1 MQRRPNHF
9 VLKEK
14 ICALQSAALVHHSIQ
29 RMQPSIIGYCNPLR
43 GRPGERLG
51 FHISSS
57 GGKPFRARVVR
68 IICADPNPQG
78 PGLDIRE
85 VPSGI
90 GGPYAGQEQVV
101 PIGSC
106 GMAPLPSL
114 GDHSALSCTF
124 NVRPTRLDRD
134 FRAIWSLQ
142 DADAAKALII
152 GIDRGEL
159 VLILRSDGREDRAAT
174 GLRLDVG
181 QWYALDVALTDAS
194 AAVAVKLKPI
204 GSRATK
210 EASVDV
216 ALGAAVGF
224 RAWTRATIAALWS
237 RRPLHCFNGQIEAP
251 TIRAGKS
258 GAGGQPIAAWDFSQ
272 AIDQQTFPDTGPH
285 KCDGTFVNIPTRA
298 VRGSNWDG
306 SEMNWRHAP
315 QHYGA
320 VHFHDDD
327 LSDCKWSESVS
338 LDIPSEWESGIYGL
352 EVSNDLGSD
361 TIPFFVLPSL
371 DAPRKAVALLVST
384 FTYLAYA
391 NHARGTFDAAFR
403 ERLRAWQA
411 YPFSPDEVKQFAAST
426 YNNHSD
432 GSGVSL
438 SSRLRPIL
446 TMRPKYLTFNDP
458 VGSGLRHFPAD
469 THLVCW
475 LHRFGIDFD
484 LVTDEDLDDHG
495 VAAIEG
501 YRVLITGSHPEYH
514 TPRSLDALLDFQ
526 HAGGNFIY
534 LGGNGFY
541 WRIARRADL
550 PHIIEIRRAEGGI
563 RAWACRPG
571 EYYQQLDGAYGGLWR
586 RNDRPPQTVAG
597 VGFVV
602 QGPYEGSA
610 YRRTPESY
618 QPDVAWI
625 FDGVKSE
632 LIGEHG
638 LFGGGAAGFELDQ
651 VSDALGTPPGTI
663 VLARSEGH
671 NDTFKIV
678 HEEML
683 TQVRPVTSGIKVEAH
698 MVIGGGGD
706 RGRFFS
712 TGSITFIGSL
722 SHNGYDNDVSRIL
735 ENVVRRFSA
744 AAARG
749 RTETAHP

>member
-1 MQRRPNHF
+1 
-9 VLKEK
+9 
-14 ICALQSAALVHHSIQ
+14 
-29 RMQPSIIGYCNPLR
+29 MQPSIIGYCNPLR
-43 GRPGERLG
+43 GRPGEHLG
-51 FHISSS
+51 FYISSS

-124 NVRPTRLDRD
+124 NVRPTRLDQD
-134 FRAIWSLQ
+134 FRAIWTLQ
-142 DADAAKALII
+142 DAEAAKALII

-371 DAPRKAVALLVST
+371 DAPRKAVALRVST

-411 YPFSPDEVKQFAAST
+411 YTFSPD
-426 YNNHSD
+426 
-432 GSGVSL
+432 
-438 SSRLRPIL
+438 
-446 TMRPKYLTFNDP
+446 
-458 VGSGLRHFPAD
+458 
-469 THLVCW
+469 
-475 LHRFGIDFD
+475 
-484 LVTDEDLDDHG
+484 
-495 VAAIEG
+495 
-501 YRVLITGSHPEYH
+501 
-514 TPRSLDALLDFQ
+514 
-526 HAGGNFIY
+526 
-534 LGGNGFY
+534 
-541 WRIARRADL
+541 
-550 PHIIEIRRAEGGI
+550 
-563 RAWACRPG
+563 
-571 EYYQQLDGAYGGLWR
+571 
-586 RNDRPPQTVAG
+586 
-597 VGFVV
+597 
-602 QGPYEGSA
+602 
-610 YRRTPESY
+610 
-618 QPDVAWI
+618 
-625 FDGVKSE
+625 
-632 LIGEHG
+632 
-638 LFGGGAAGFELDQ
+638 
-651 VSDALGTPPGTI
+651 
-663 VLARSEGH
+663 
-671 NDTFKIV
+671 
-678 HEEML
+678 
-683 TQVRPVTSGIKVEAH
+683 
-698 MVIGGGGD
+698 
-706 RGRFFS
+706 
-712 TGSITFIGSL
+712 
-722 SHNGYDNDVSRIL
+722 
-735 ENVVRRFSA
+735 
-744 AAARG
+744 
-749 RTETAHP
+749 